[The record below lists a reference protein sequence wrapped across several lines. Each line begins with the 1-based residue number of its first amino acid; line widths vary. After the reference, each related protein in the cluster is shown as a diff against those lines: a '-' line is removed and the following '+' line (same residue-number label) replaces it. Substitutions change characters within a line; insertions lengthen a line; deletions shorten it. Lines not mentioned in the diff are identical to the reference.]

1 MYAGSWEFIPAK
13 EEGQTSSIGPHEL
26 LHRRQPNS
34 FFANHALY
42 HSEWEYAALH
52 TICSST
58 LQKACAYM
66 KRKILAVILAI
77 ATVASLLTGC
87 SLGQL
92 SAENII
98 TKSQE
103 ADNSNYR
110 MEGDGDFPLN
120 VAADGEDQGNMSIN
134 IPISISFEAEAAN
147 EQMHGTADMKV
158 SFMGEKAATD
168 MEFYLDGDT
177 RYIC

>member
-1 MYAGSWEFIPAK
+1 
-13 EEGQTSSIGPHEL
+13 
-26 LHRRQPNS
+26 
-34 FFANHALY
+34 
-42 HSEWEYAALH
+42 
-52 TICSST
+52 
-58 LQKACAYM
+58 M
-66 KRKILAVILAI
+66 KKKILAVILAI

-120 VAADGEDQGNMSIN
+120 VTADGEDQGNMSIN